1 MEIKGNIGDEVFL
14 KAKLTG
20 ANIYED
26 GSVVYLVK
34 CGEEN
39 FMVDSSEVKFE
50 EKKAAVPKKKE
61 EKKAAA
67 PEAPKRRPG
76 RPKKATV
83 EGTMAKYEE
92 MINRAKS
99 MDAGLKG

>member
-50 EKKAAVPKKKE
+50 EKKTAVPKKKE
-61 EKKAAA
+61 EPAA
-67 PEAPKRRPG
+67 APKRRG

>member
-34 CGEEN
+34 CGEEK
-39 FMVDSSEVKFE
+39 FMVDSSKVKFE
-50 EKKAAVPKKKE
+50 EKKAA
-61 EKKAAA
+61 A
-67 PEAPKRRPG
+67 PETPKRRPG

-83 EGTMAKYEE
+83 EGTMRKYEE
-92 MINRAKS
+92 MMARNEVSLDDGI
-99 MDAGLKG
+99 DG